1 MRQHF
6 VLTLI
11 GLMLVAL
18 LGLTAIGL
26 ADKGEWV
33 FETIEPP
40 DAVVWTGIGGINERG
55 QVVVGYIDGSGV
67 WHSFLLDGDTST
79 TISHPDAST
88 TEGFDDSGTN
98 AIGINDR
105 GQIVGRYCDSNGTVH
120 GFLLDGDTFTTIDV
134 PDATWCSC
142 LAINARGQ
150 IVGDYCGSS
159 EPSRH
164 RAYLFDGSTFIL
176 IDAPDAVTTVAWGI
190 NDRGQIVG
198 EYMDASEVWHG
209 FLLDGETFT
218 TIDVPGAVN
227 TCAYGINDRGQ
238 IVGHYWSSGDYYGD
252 GESKDHY
259 GFLLDGDTFS
269 QIAMPGAWWTFVYS
283 INNQG
288 QIVGS
293 YRNSDIPIARGF
305 IAEQSHKAAPSLSSH
320 SKALTTWAH
329 IKAQ

>member
-6 VLTLI
+6 ALTLI

-33 FETIEPP
+33 FETPIEPP
-40 DAVVWTGIGGINERG
+40 DAFLWTGCVINERG
-55 QVVVGYIDGSGV
+55 QVGVNYWDASGV
-67 WHSFLLDGDTST
+67 WHSFLLDGDTTT
-79 TISHPDAST
+79 TISHPDAY
-88 TEGFDDSGTN
+88 SGTTV
-98 AIGINDR
+98 IGINNR
-105 GQIVGRYCDSNGTVH
+105 GQIVGRYYDKDAITH

-134 PDATWCSC
+134 PGATWSC
-142 LAINARGQ
+142 CVSINGRGQ

-159 EPSRH
+159 EPDRH
-164 RAYLFDGSTFIL
+164 RAYLFDGKTFIL
-176 IDAPDAVTTVAWGI
+176 IDAPDADWTVAWDI
-190 NDRGQIVG
+190 NERGQIVG
-198 EYMDASEVWHG
+198 EYTDASGVWHG
-209 FLLDGETFT
+209 FLLDGDTFT

-227 TCAYGINDRGQ
+227 TCAYGINDPGQ
-238 IVGHYWSSGDYYGD
+238 IVGHYWSSGGYYGD

-259 GFLLDGDTFS
+259 GFLLDGDTFN
-269 QIAMPGAWWTFVYS
+269 QIAVPDPDAWGTFVHR

-288 QIVGS
+288 QISGS
-293 YRNSDIPIARGF
+293 YRNSDIPIGRGF